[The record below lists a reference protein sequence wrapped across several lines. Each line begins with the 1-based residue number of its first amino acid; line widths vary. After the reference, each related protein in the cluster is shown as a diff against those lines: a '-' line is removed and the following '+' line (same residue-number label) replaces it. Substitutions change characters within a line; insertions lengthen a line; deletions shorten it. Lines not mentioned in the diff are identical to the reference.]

1 MFILTVIKLL
11 LIALNIFPSRFTNR
25 RIMFI
30 IYMTNLVTHV
40 MMDEPRFAQP
50 IPNVTV
56 AVGRDANLPCVV
68 EHLGGYKV
76 AWIHI
81 DRQMI
86 LTIHRH
92 VISRIPRYSITY
104 TDNTWL
110 LHVNQ
115 AHQDDRGYYMCQV
128 NTNPMISQVGYL
140 QVVVP
145 PNILD
150 IESTP
155 SSVAVREN
163 QNINMT
169 CRADGFPSPKIIW
182 RREDGEEIA
191 VEKKK
196 KVLVYDGDVLP
207 LTKVS
212 RNEMGAYLCIATN
225 GVPPSVSKRIILD
238 VEFSPMIWVPN
249 QLVGAPSGTD
259 VTIDCHTEAHPKA
272 IIYWVYNSVMVLPS
286 KKYKTDYTENSY
298 RAHMKLTIRNLQ
310 YGDFG
315 NYRCISKNSLGETE
329 GSIRVYEIPL
339 PSTPSK
345 QVTHTTVESRENNII
360 PSSRNDT
367 TKALQTDVGYAMK
380 NDLYPGSAS
389 SSSSGMGASSSA
401 ASSSTSMQTSAL
413 PGGATGNS
421 LSSLGTKGSLA
432 TGKSTFD
439 ADRPPNQYA
448 SSVAIPVLHRAL
460 LLLGSGIYLTHL

>member
-1 MFILTVIKLL
+1 
-11 LIALNIFPSRFTNR
+11 
-25 RIMFI
+25 
-30 IYMTNLVTHV
+30 

-68 EHLGGYKV
+68 EHLGTYKV

-92 VISRIPRYSITY
+92 VISRIPRYSVTY
-104 TDNTWL
+104 DNSNTWL
-110 LHVNQ
+110 LHVSQ
-115 AHQDDRGYYMCQV
+115 AQQDDRGYYMCQV

-169 CRADGFPSPKIIW
+169 CRADGFPTPKIIW
-182 RREDGEEIA
+182 RREDGQSIT
-191 VEKKK
+191 VERKK
-196 KVLVYDGDVLP
+196 KVMVYDGEVLH

-249 QLVGAPSGTD
+249 QLVGAPLSTD
-259 VTIDCHTEAHPKA
+259 VTIDCHTEAHPRA

-286 KKYKTDYTENSY
+286 KKYIIDYNENSY
-298 RAHMKLTIRNLQ
+298 RAHMKLTIKGLSV
-310 YGDFG
+310 GDFG

-345 QVTHTTVESRENNII
+345 QNLHMEPKETV
-360 PSSRNDT
+360 PVVVSRNET
-367 TKALQTDVGYAMK
+367 IKVASQPEVLFPMK
-380 NDLYPGSAS
+380 NDEGHAPRSPNGI
-389 SSSSGMGASSSA
+389 
-401 ASSSTSMQTSAL
+401 
-413 PGGATGNS
+413 PFER
-421 LSSLGTKGSLA
+421 KG
-432 TGKSTFD
+432 
-439 ADRPPNQYA
+439 
-448 SSVAIPVLHRAL
+448 SVAIGQSFSYTDMPPKEFGVSNDARSSFGAFSLLSLTTGVVPSTLFVLCHQRCESWL
-460 LLLGSGIYLTHL
+460 FL

>member
-1 MFILTVIKLL
+1 MFL
-11 LIALNIFPSRFTNR
+11 
-25 RIMFI
+25 

-104 TDNTWL
+104 ADNTWL

-169 CRADGFPSPKIIW
+169 CRADGFPTPKIIW

-249 QLVGAPSGTD
+249 QLVGAPAGTD

-329 GSIRVYEIPL
+329 GSIRVYG
-339 PSTPSK
+339 
-345 QVTHTTVESRENNII
+345 NII
-360 PSSRNDT
+360 PSLRNDT
-367 TKALQTDVGYAMK
+367 TKSLQTDLYAMK
-380 NDLYPGSAS
+380 NDLYAGSG
-389 SSSSGMGASSSA
+389 SSSSGSSSSA
-401 ASSSTSMQTSAL
+401 ASSSSMQTALL
-413 PGGATGNS
+413 PGGAAGNS
-421 LSSLGTKGSLA
+421 LSALSGAGGGKGSLA
-432 TGKSTFD
+432 IGKSIFYTE
-439 ADRPPNQYA
+439 RPPNEYA
-448 SSVAIPVLHRAL
+448 SSV
-460 LLLGSGIYLTHL
+460 GKFS

>member
-1 MFILTVIKLL
+1 MLIIHTIKLI
-11 LIALNIFPSRFTNR
+11 LITLNILPYRFTHRNVL
-25 RIMFI
+25 FL
-30 IYMTNLVTHV
+30 IYLGTLVTHV
-40 MMDEPRFAQP
+40 FMDEPRFAQP

-68 EHLGGYKV
+68 EHLGSYKV

-92 VISRIPRYSITY
+92 VISRIPRYSVTY
-104 TDNTWL
+104 DNSNTWL

-115 AHQDDRGYYMCQV
+115 AQQDDRGYYMCQV

-169 CRADGFPSPKIIW
+169 CRADGFPTPKIIW
-182 RREDGEEIA
+182 RREDGQSIT
-191 VEKKK
+191 VERKK
-196 KVLVYDGDVLP
+196 KVMVYDGEVLH

-249 QLVGAPSGTD
+249 QLVGAPLSTD
-259 VTIDCHTEAHPKA
+259 VTIDCHTEAHPRA

-286 KKYKTDYTENSY
+286 KKYIIDYNENSY
-298 RAHMKLTIRNLQ
+298 RAHMKLTIKNLSL
-310 YGDFG
+310 GDFG

-345 QVTHTTVESRENNII
+345 QITHVMEPKEV
-360 PSSRNDT
+360 PPRNET
-367 TKALQTDVGYAMK
+367 IKVVPPEVLFPIK
-380 NDLYPGSAS
+380 NDDSYAQRSSNGIPFERKGLASFYTDMPPKDFGYSHAGTLRCKSAVYYTLIKIVSIS
-389 SSSSGMGASSSA
+389 SSLTYSYCIA
-401 ASSSTSMQTSAL
+401 
-413 PGGATGNS
+413 
-421 LSSLGTKGSLA
+421 
-432 TGKSTFD
+432 
-439 ADRPPNQYA
+439 NQ
-448 SSVAIPVLHRAL
+448 LFL
-460 LLLGSGIYLTHL
+460 